1 MKTLLLQ
8 AIAKGAKIHRHK
20 PVIDDSLLNKYL
32 INVTDENIDL
42 NNDIYWDYLNTTPS
56 LSTQQPTY
64 SVVFNDTKFT
74 NLNQNELISC
84 LKKIVKD

>member
-8 AIAKGAKIHRHK
+8 AIAKGVKIHRHK
-20 PVIDDSLLNKYL
+20 TVIDDSLLNKYL

-42 NNDIYWDYLNTTPS
+42 NNDTYWDYLNTTPS
-56 LSTQQPTY
+56 LSKQQPTY
-64 SVVFNDTKFT
+64 SVMFNDTKFT

>member
-1 MKTLLLQ
+1 MKTILLQ
-8 AIAKGAKIHRHK
+8 AIAKGVKIHRHK

-42 NNDIYWDYLNTTPS
+42 NNDIYWDYLNTIPS
-56 LSTQQPTY
+56 LSKQQPTY

>member
-42 NNDIYWDYLNTTPS
+42 NNDIYWDYLTTTQS
-56 LSTQQPTY
+56 LSKQQSTY
-64 SVVFNDTKFT
+64 SVVFNDTEFT
-74 NLNQNELISC
+74 NLNQNELITC
-84 LKKIVKD
+84 LKKIVTD